1 MATAHKHPNYMAI
14 FWYLA
19 ILTVVELAV
28 IFMPLGK
35 VTIGVLLCALALGK
49 ATLVAMYFM
58 HLRFETRTL
67 GLVAVTPLVIATLLV
82 FVLLPAG
89 FVRLSRWQFA
99 ICVPFLIVF
108 PLWFFRYSRSFWL
121 AIEYLVN
128 PEP

>member
-19 ILTVVELAV
+19 ILTVVELGV
-28 IFMPLGK
+28 IFMPIGK

-82 FVLLPAG
+82 FLLLPDG
-89 FVRLSRWQFA
+89 
-99 ICVPFLIVF
+99 
-108 PLWFFRYSRSFWL
+108 L
-121 AIEYLVN
+121 AVAKRTVGVKAAVSA
-128 PEP
+128 PPKH